1 MTDLTLHRLRHE
13 TLLLVPDVTLTPDG
27 PLDGHAVV
35 VQDGVFRDV
44 GPAERIVRTHPSL
57 TPLRLPGHALMPGF
71 VDAHHHLTQ
80 SFGGALAFG
89 EPSEI
94 FRRVWVPL
102 ERALDEE
109 SAYVA
114 AKLAALE
121 SLRGGFTTVAESG
134 TRAPVDVDVI
144 ASAAR
149 DAGIRCVL
157 GLVCNDAADGTGEDA
172 DPRTVLGAAERH
184 LARYGGDDL
193 VRPSLA
199 VSVPEAATGPTL
211 AATARLAAAAGT
223 VVQIHV
229 NEHLVAVERSL
240 VRHGMRPLEYLHHV
254 GALGPQLLA
263 AHATLLTPA
272 EVTLLAD
279 TGTAVSYNPVAS
291 AWKGNAVAP
300 ATVFAERGIR
310 FGLGTDGTRGDGFR
324 LADAAE
330 SAQRLTHGLAAGDS
344 SCGAG
349 WTWLERAGAGGAD
362 AVGLGRLTGRIAVGQ
377 AADFLLV
384 DVSGP
389 ELRLSWDLPW
399 ELVRRGNR
407 DQLSAVYVGGRL
419 RLWHGWPPDW
429 DGPALVRQA
438 AELARRVVE
447 RAEVTRAHPT
457 SVRAWQEAGS
467 TRAAGSAAPATAE
480 TAPAATGTARTTAPA
495 ARTTAPATQPAAP
508 TPAPA
513 TAETDTTAAQTDTRR
528 TTAPATTPPAPTTA
542 PVPGPAPESDPVTAS
557 GVAPVL
563 APDRAARSTAGPAGS
578 PAARPAT
585 PGAAPTAAST
595 AGSVGGRA

>member
-1 MTDLTLHRLRHE
+1 MTDLTADRLRE
-13 TLLLVPDVTLTPDG
+13 DTLLLVPEVTLTPDG
-27 PLDGHAVV
+27 PLEGQAAMVRG
-35 VQDGVFRDV
+35 GVFRAL
-44 GPAERIVRTHPSL
+44 GPAERIVRAHPSL
-57 TPLRLPGHALMPGF
+57 TPVRLPGHVLMPGF

-121 SLRGGFTTVAESG
+121 SLRGGFTTVAEAG
-134 TRAPVDVDVI
+134 TRAPVDVDVV

-172 DPRTVLGAAERH
+172 DPRAVLAAAERH
-184 LARYGGDDL
+184 LARYAGDGL
-193 VRPSLA
+193 VHPSLA
-199 VSVPEAATGPTL
+199 VSVPEAATAPTL
-211 AATARLAAAAGT
+211 AATARLAADAGA

-240 VRHGMRPLEYLHHV
+240 VRYGMRPLEYLRHV

-272 EVTLLAD
+272 EVTLLRD
-279 TGTAVSYNPVAS
+279 TGAAVSYNPVAS

-300 ATVFAERGIR
+300 ATAFAERGVR

-330 SAQRLTHGLAAGDS
+330 TAQRLTYGLAGGDA
-344 SCGAG
+344 SCGGG

-362 AVGLGRLTGRIAVGQ
+362 AVGLGRVTGRIAVGH

-384 DVSGP
+384 DIGGP
-389 ELRLSWDLPW
+389 EMQPSWDLPW

-407 DQLSAVYVGGRL
+407 DQLTAVFVAGRL
-419 RLWHGWPPDW
+419 RLWRGWPPDW

-438 AELARRVVE
+438 AELGPRVVR
-447 RAEVTRAHPT
+447 RAGVTRTHRT
-457 SVRAWQEAGS
+457 SVRAW
-467 TRAAGSAAPATAE
+467 RAAASAGAPE
-480 TAPAATGTARTTAPA
+480 NGAATVPA
-495 ARTTAPATQPAAP
+495 ARHVPS
-508 TPAPA
+508 PAP
-513 TAETDTTAAQTDTRR
+513 
-528 TTAPATTPPAPTTA
+528 
-542 PVPGPAPESDPVTAS
+542 VESC
-557 GVAPVL
+557 G
-563 APDRAARSTAGPAGS
+563 GGS
-578 PAARPAT
+578 
-585 PGAAPTAAST
+585 
-595 AGSVGGRA
+595 